1 MKGAKLRDA
10 DMDADLD
17 AEDKLKKRK
26 DSNLQMVLR

>member
-1 MKGAKLRDA
+1 MKGAKLR
-10 DMDADLD
+10 DADLD